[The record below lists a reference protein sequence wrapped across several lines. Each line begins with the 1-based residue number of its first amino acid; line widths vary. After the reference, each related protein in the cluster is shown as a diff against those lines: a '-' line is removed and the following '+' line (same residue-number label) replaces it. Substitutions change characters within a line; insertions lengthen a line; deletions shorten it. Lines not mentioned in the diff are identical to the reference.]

1 MNAPHALRKE
11 LAELIGE
18 VTQAKVKAGIG
29 QRLDLS
35 ALPDRISQICEAI
48 AALPKDQ
55 AQPYLQII
63 GKLTSDLDVLSGDL
77 RHRHEELQQRL
88 GSLLNEPSAASD
100 GAD

>member
-1 MNAPHALRKE
+1 MNVPHTLRKE

-35 ALPDRISQICEAI
+35 ALPGRISQICDAI

-63 GKLTSDLDVLSGDL
+63 GTLTSDLELLSDDL
-77 RHRHEELQQRL
+77 RHRQEELQQRL
-88 GSLLNEPSAASD
+88 GSILTEPPTATD